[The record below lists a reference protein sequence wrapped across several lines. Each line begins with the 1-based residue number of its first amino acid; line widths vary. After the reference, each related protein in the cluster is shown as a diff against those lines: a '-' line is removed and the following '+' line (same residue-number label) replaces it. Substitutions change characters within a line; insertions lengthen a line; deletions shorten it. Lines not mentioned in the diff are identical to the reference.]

1 MAEND
6 RFSEETEL
14 MKSPCVAS
22 ELTLRV
28 DVVAQTFGVLGI
40 GKWGNTKTAVIDV
53 EEQIKFR
60 QGGARLLFRGACV
73 TR

>member
-40 GKWGNTKTAVIDV
+40 GKWAT
-53 EEQIKFR
+53 QR
-60 QGGARLLFRGACV
+60 QLLSTWKSRSNSGKGVPGCCSAALV
-73 TR
+73 